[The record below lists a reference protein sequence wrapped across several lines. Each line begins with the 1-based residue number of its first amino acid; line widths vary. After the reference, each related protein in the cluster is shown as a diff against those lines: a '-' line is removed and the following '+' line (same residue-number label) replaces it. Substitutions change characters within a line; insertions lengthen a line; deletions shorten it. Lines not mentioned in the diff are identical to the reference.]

1 MLPRLC
7 FSEATHTAAHEKQ
20 MPFVAGEA
28 PGRPRC
34 QGRVVFAFI
43 GAKRRH
49 LIRRWAVQAQVLAR
63 EGQEKDGLENRK
75 IATMRKI
82 LRLVCV
88 TAIVGLIGWRVI
100 RAVPREEKM
109 QNLQKL
115 FGEEWI
121 K

>member
-63 EGQEKDGLENRK
+63 EGQEKDGLE

-109 QNLQKL
+109 
-115 FGEEWI
+115 
-121 K
+121 